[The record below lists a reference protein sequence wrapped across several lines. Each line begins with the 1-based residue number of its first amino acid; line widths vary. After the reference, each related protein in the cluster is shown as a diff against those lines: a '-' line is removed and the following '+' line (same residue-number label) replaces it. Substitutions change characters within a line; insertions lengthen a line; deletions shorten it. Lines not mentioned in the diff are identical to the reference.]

1 MPPRPL
7 AVALTVLCVAAPA
20 AAQGAAADTLPP
32 QTEAVDVRV
41 FRAVYGA
48 TAPPVAVPL
57 RAVNDAAYPVFVGA
71 APALA
76 VVSLVGGDDL
86 GPALRLA
93 AAEGGALGLTFALK
107 RLVRRPRPY
116 RALDGVTARD
126 RQFLGD
132 EVFDPHSFPSGHTS
146 TAFAIAT
153 SLSLSAREWYVAVP
167 ALTWAS
173 AIGLA
178 RVWHGVHYPS
188 DVLVGAGLG
197 AGSAVVVHLL
207 FPDVLTGDDDGG
219 GAVGPFTVTIPL

>member
-7 AVALTVLCVAAPA
+7 AAVLAVLCVAAPA

-48 TAPPVAVPL
+48 TSPLVAVPL
-57 RAVNDAAYPVFVGA
+57 RAVNGSAYAVFVGA

-76 VVSLVGGDDL
+76 AGSLVGGADL
-86 GPALRLA
+86 DPALRLA
-93 AAEGGALGLTFALK
+93 AAEAGALGLTFALK

-116 RALDGVTARD
+116 VALDGVDARD

-132 EVFDPHSFPSGHTS
+132 DVFDPHSFPSGHTS

-167 ALTWAS
+167 SLAWAS
-173 AIGLA
+173 AMGVA

-197 AGSAVVVHLL
+197 AGSAILVHVL
-207 FPDVLTGDDDGG
+207 FPDVLAETDDGG
-219 GAVGPFTVTIPL
+219 AGIGPFTVTLSL

>member
-7 AVALTVLCVAAPA
+7 AAALALLCVAAPA

-76 VVSLVGGDDL
+76 VGALVSGADL

-93 AAEGGALGLTFALK
+93 VAEGGALGLTTALK

-116 RALDGVTARD
+116 RALDGVEARD
-126 RQFLGD
+126 RQFMTD

-146 TAFAIAT
+146 TAFAIAA
-153 SLSLSAREWYVAVP
+153 SLSLSYPEWYVAAP
-167 ALTWAS
+167 ALAWAG
-173 AIGLA
+173 AVGVA

-188 DVLVGAGLG
+188 DVLVGAGVG
-197 AGSAVVVHLL
+197 AGSAILVYLVVPDV
-207 FPDVLTGDDDGG
+207 FPDDEGG
-219 GAVGPFTVTIPL
+219 GGVVGPFTVTIPL

>member
-7 AVALTVLCVAAPA
+7 AAVLAVLCVAAPA

-41 FRAVYGA
+41 FRAVYAA
-48 TAPPVAVPL
+48 TSPLVAVPL
-57 RAVNDAAYPVFVGA
+57 RAVNDAAYPVFIGA
-71 APALA
+71 APAVAVASLA
-76 VVSLVGGDDL
+76 GGEGL
-86 GPALRLA
+86 GASLRLA
-93 AAEGGALGLTFALK
+93 ASEAGALGLTFALK

-116 RALDGVTARD
+116 VALDGVDARD

-132 EVFDPHSFPSGHTS
+132 DVFDPYSFPSGHTS

-167 ALTWAS
+167 SLAWAS
-173 AIGLA
+173 AVGAA

-207 FPDVLTGDDDGG
+207 FPEVFVETGDGG
-219 GAVGPFTVTIPL
+219 GAVGPFTITVPL